1 MIELKWIARDP
12 RTAPRVIIRV
22 NRNTSSLIGRFP
34 HRSRG
39 DDAAR
44 EASSRVLSPAL
55 DPSSLPLLSSFF
67 SSNLRAIY
75 HAAAPHFF
83 PTPKLN

>member
-1 MIELKWIARDP
+1 MIELKWITRDP

-22 NRNTSSLIGRFP
+22 NRNISSLIGRFP

-44 EASSRVLSPAL
+44 EASSRVPSPAL
-55 DPSSLPLLSSFF
+55 ASASRHF
-67 SSNLRAIY
+67 SRPIRAI
-75 HAAAPHFF
+75 PRNLPRRTFI
-83 PTPKLN
+83 PTLKLN